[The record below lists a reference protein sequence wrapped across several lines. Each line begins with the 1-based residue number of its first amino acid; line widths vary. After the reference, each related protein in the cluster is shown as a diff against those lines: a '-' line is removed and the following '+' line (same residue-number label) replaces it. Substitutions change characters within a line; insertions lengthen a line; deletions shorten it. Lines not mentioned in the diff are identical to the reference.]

1 MKTCVVLGKIDPDL
15 ASLKERLHLELMNH
29 VRLKIEMDRLAGKE
43 CTCTI
48 VVKTCI
54 HIFFEVV

>member
-29 VRLKIEMDRLAGKE
+29 VRLKIEIDRLAGKE
-43 CTCTI
+43 CI
-48 VVKTCI
+48 
-54 HIFFEVV
+54 